1 MTQSGSNTSRHRIWV
16 LAAGVLAVVGCST
29 QSKNETD
36 TSPTVSQSV
45 ATFELCATVASPAKC
60 VAEILAN
67 EIYSKPI
74 SAVVKVFEK
83 NPPSFVRCHD
93 VMHALGQVLLERGND
108 PLELL
113 QGAPQ
118 LCLAGF
124 PHGVVEGFGLT
135 ASDELFFSTIP
146 KLCLAFSVDSRARTD
161 CAHGIGHAI
170 SLRRVGSVV
179 RAANMCTLLAT
190 DDQKQCAQAVFM
202 AYTTPGAALSQDIF
216 VQTEKVTEYE
226 LPTLCS
232 ELADSV
238 EVVCWDNLWMF
249 YPESLT
255 AAVTYPRLKA
265 VCMTA
270 GKFEEMCF
278 RGAGMLLFFRTNA
291 LEQPQNADDLTVKML
306 SLAKECPSGTAE
318 PFCVQ
323 GLAYAST
330 LWWGTLGRSFTE
342 YPSPCPTFTGR
353 IRSACVLG
361 EKYLRDAELDP
372 DAAVPGD
379 LAST

>member
-1 MTQSGSNTSRHRIWV
+1 M
-16 LAAGVLAVVGCST
+16 LAFGAGVLAVVGCST
-29 QSKNETD
+29 QISKPTD
-36 TSPTVSQSV
+36 TPPAVVLSGAKYESCETAP
-45 ATFELCATVASPAKC
+45 SPAKC
-60 VAEILAN
+60 VAELLAD
-67 EIYSKPI
+67 EVSSKSI
-74 SAVVKVFEK
+74 STVVGVFEE
-83 NPPSFVRCHD
+83 NAPSFVRCHD

-118 LCLAGF
+118 SCLAGF
-124 PHGVVEGFGLT
+124 PHGVVEGLGMT
-135 ASDELFFSTIP
+135 ASDEMFFSTIP
-146 KLCLAFSVDSRARTD
+146 KLCLSFNVDSRARTD

-170 SLRRVGSVV
+170 SLRGVGNVV

-216 VQTEKVTEYE
+216 VQTEKVEEAE
-226 LPTLCS
+226 LPTLCN

-255 AAVTYPRLKA
+255 AAVAYPRLQA
-265 VCMTA
+265 VCATA
-270 GKFEEMCF
+270 GEFEEMCF
-278 RGAGMLLFFRTNA
+278 RGAGMLLFFRTDA
-291 LEQPQNADDLTVKML
+291 AAQPQNAEDLAIKML
-306 SLAKECPSGTAE
+306 NLAKECPSGAPE

-323 GLAYAST
+323 GVAYAST

-342 YPSPCPTFTGR
+342 YPSPCPAFTGR
-353 IRSACVLG
+353 VRSACVLG
-361 EKYLRDAELDP
+361 EKYLRDAESDP

-379 LAST
+379 LTAT